1 MLRPPS
7 KLMKLKFLLFCAC
20 FASYL
25 SSTAAAAV
33 IKILHINP
41 QAKVRAIWQEA
52 AQGFESAH
60 PGIKVEFDYLENEAF
75 KAKLP
80 TLLQSKDRPSI
91 FHSWGGGVMV
101 EQIGSGICQDVTQ
114 RISEN
119 GFKDT
124 FYPAAAQN
132 FSFEGKYY
140 GLPND
145 IAPEVLFYNKELCQ
159 KAGVDPTQIHYWDDL
174 IEAVKKCK
182 AAGITPM
189 AVGGKDKWPL
199 HFYSAL
205 LMMRVLGKDGMQAVI
220 EDKNGGFTNPEVLKA
235 FQLYKDLTALQ
246 PFQKGYLANTY
257 PEAAGT
263 FHDGKA
269 AFHLMGTWD
278 LTEGRANAADKQGLP
293 NEKLGFIFFPA
304 VKGGRGKATDLFANL
319 NGWLVA
325 KEAPKETVD
334 FAKVWLGKEAQTKV
348 AQQGLAIPAV
358 KGTADAI
365 QDPLLKEIAQ
375 QIEKSEWL
383 QIPMDQVLGPDT
395 GRVFNDVSTDIAS
408 GNSTPGKGAKAIEES
423 WQQNKR

>member
-1 MLRPPS
+1 MNC
-7 KLMKLKFLLFCAC
+7 KYLLFCAC
-20 FASYL
+20 FASLL
-25 SSTAAAAV
+25 SATPAATV

-41 QAKVRAIWQEA
+41 QAKVRAIWQES
-52 AQGFESAH
+52 AQEFESAH
-60 PGIKVEFDYLENEAF
+60 PGVKVEFDYLENEAF

-101 EQIGSGICQDVTQ
+101 EQIGSGICQDITQ
-114 RISEN
+114 RIAED

-124 FYPAAAQN
+124 FYPAAVQN
-132 FSFEGKYY
+132 FSFDGKYY

-145 IAPEVLFYNKELCQ
+145 VAPEVLFYNKELCQ
-159 KAGVDPTQIHYWDDL
+159 KAGVDPTQIHYWEDL
-174 IEAVKKCK
+174 IQAVKKCK

-199 HFYSAL
+199 HFYTAL
-205 LMMRVLGKDGMQAVI
+205 LMMRILGKDGMQAVI

-235 FQLYKDLTALQ
+235 FQLYKDFTTLE

-263 FHDGKA
+263 FHDGKT

-278 LTEGRANAADKQGLP
+278 LTEGRANATDKQGLP

-304 VKGGRGKATDLFANL
+304 VKGGKGKATDLFANL
-319 NGWLVA
+319 NGWLIA
-325 KEAPKETVD
+325 KEASKDTID

-375 QIEKSEWL
+375 QIERSEWL
-383 QIPMDQVLGPDT
+383 ESPMDQVLGPDT
-395 GRVFNDVSTDIAS
+395 GRLFNDVSTDIAS
-408 GNSTPGKGAKAIEES
+408 GNTTPEKGAKAIEES
-423 WQQNKR
+423 WQQNKQ